1 MLGIYAKSEERKFL
15 MTSQNEWNN
24 AKRLIIILADV
35 LLFNLSIIVGFMI
48 KFGKEIPK
56 YNFVAYEKSAIYVS
70 VFFIF
75 LNLLL
80 GTYIFYNRKIND
92 IVFVTV
98 IGQIL
103 MTLTIMIV
111 TFLGRWFTFPRS
123 VLGYSF
129 FTSVI
134 ILSVWRIIVYYL
146 YIKVSNEKRL
156 VLLGQA
162 DQVMKSVQNF
172 MSHKNNK
179 HKVTDVII
187 DNYYDNLERVID
199 NIDIVYLSSDI
210 DENEKIK
217 LYQLIVKK
225 DKKIFLDTS
234 FKNLIM
240 LKPNM
245 MNFEDESIIEVSNFE
260 IKPEENFIKRL
271 FDIVISVVLFICT
284 SPIMLITAIL
294 IKITSPGPI
303 IYKQTRVTL
312 RQREFNIL
320 KFRTMSAAAEAKSG
334 PVLSTS
340 NDSRVTTVG
349 KYLRTLRID
358 ELPQLINVI
367 RGDMSIVGPRPE
379 RPFFV
384 DQFNSENPNY
394 YLRHNVRAG
403 ITGYAQVYGKY
414 ASDYNSKLNFDLLYI
429 KNYSSLLDMK
439 ILLQTIKILFDKV
452 SSRGLDESED
462 REIIQLNY
470 LENNHINVYR

>member
-1 MLGIYAKSEERKFL
+1 MTSKSEW
-15 MTSQNEWNN
+15 SN
-24 AKRLIIILADV
+24 ARRVIIILADV
-35 LLFNLSIIVGFMI
+35 LLFNLSIILSFIV
-48 KFGKEIPK
+48 KFGKEIPE
-56 YNFVAYEKSAIYVS
+56 YNFVAYEKSAIYIS
-70 VFFIF
+70 IFFIF

-80 GTYIFYNRKIND
+80 GTYIFYNRKISD
-92 IVFVTV
+92 IIFVTV

-103 MTLTIMIV
+103 MILTIMIV
-111 TFLGRWFTFPRS
+111 TFAGRWFTFPRS

-129 FTSVI
+129 I
-134 ILSVWRIIVYYL
+134 IGIIVLSLWRIAVYYL
-146 YIKVSNEKRL
+146 YMKVSSEKKV
-156 VLLGQA
+156 VLIGEQE
-162 DQVMKSVQNF
+162 QVMKSVQNF

-179 HKVTDVII
+179 HKVTKVIVGDYYNNLKQII
-187 DNYYDNLERVID
+187 DT
-199 NIDIVYLSSDI
+199 IDIVYLSSAI
-210 DENEKIK
+210 DENEKVK
-217 LYQLIVKK
+217 LYQLIVKEN
-225 DKKIFLDTS
+225 KKIFLDTS
-234 FKNLIM
+234 FENLIM

-260 IKPEENFIKRL
+260 IQPEEDFIKRL
-271 FDIVISVVLFICT
+271 FDIFVSVVLFVIT
-284 SPIMLITAIL
+284 SPLMLIAAIL
-294 IKITSPGPI
+294 VKITSPGPI
-303 IYKQTRVTL
+303 IYKQTRITL
-312 RQREFNIL
+312 GQKEFAIL
-320 KFRTMSAAAEAKSG
+320 KFRTMSATAEAKSG

-349 KYLRTLRID
+349 KYLRALRID

-429 KNYSSLLDMK
+429 KNYSLLLDMK

-452 SSRGLDESED
+452 SSKGVDDEE
-462 REIIQLNY
+462 REKITMSFLTK
-470 LENNHINVYR
+470 HNVELLK